1 MIDFLIKSN
10 ISLFVLLLSYYLMFQ
25 NSKTHQFNRFF
36 LLFSLI
42 FSMVLPFISFEI
54 IQEISKSNIEI
65 GNIQATAIENNHM
78 YNFLEFSVWT
88 IYWFLTLILFI
99 RFILNINKFYSKTK
113 SNEIQVYKNA
123 KLVLL
128 NEKTLPHTF
137 LNFIFI
143 NKQDYS
149 NQKIES
155 ELFTHELT
163 HVNEKHTLDILFIEL
178 LKVIFWFN
186 PIFYFY
192 KKAIQTNHEFLADEN
207 VIVNHNNISF
217 YQTLLLTKTNTINY
231 QLASNLNY
239 QLTKKRFV
247 MMTKKDSENIN
258 LIKKI
263 SLLPILFGLMLT
275 FCVTTIA
282 QTKKVVKTKAFK
294 VATINKANKKV
305 TQKAVYNIDILA
317 LPEPTPVNEIVE
329 DNLSRPICEYPIEVK
344 PLFSG
349 GIEAFY
355 KFIGDNYKIPNEPG
369 LKGTI
374 YISFVV
380 EKDGTLTDI
389 KCIRDIG
396 FDTGKEA
403 IRVLKTSRNWS
414 PGMVDGKYVRCIY
427 ELPIMIQSPE

>member
-1 MIDFLIKSN
+1 
-10 ISLFVLLLSYYLMFQ
+10 
-25 NSKTHQFNRFF
+25 
-36 LLFSLI
+36 
-42 FSMVLPFISFEI
+42 MVLPFISFEI

-137 LNFIFI
+137 LNFTFI

-163 HVNEKHTLDILFIEL
+163 HVNEKHTVDILFIDL

-305 TQKAVYNIDILA
+305 TQKAFYNIDILA

-344 PLFSG
+344 PLFPG

-355 KFIGDNYKIPNEPG
+355 KFIGDNYKIPNELG

-414 PGMVDGKYVRCIY
+414 PGMVDGKYVRCTY